1 VLPRKETVYPSAV
14 KQAAGGGGKKKKLAK
29 DGRVAVERLK
39 LLLPHASLTQLK
51 KMCGEAKIPVGAGAN
66 KESIIPLL
74 VDWVCPGY
82 PFEDPYGK
90 AGAAAAEEGEGGGED
105 EVI

>member
-1 VLPRKETVYPSAV
+1 MLPRKETVYPSAV
-14 KQAAGGGGKKKKLAK
+14 KLAAGGGGKKKKLAK

-39 LLLPHASLTQLK
+39 LLMPHASLAQLK
-51 KMCGEAKIPVGAGAN
+51 KMCSQAKIPVGAGAT
-66 KESIIPLL
+66 KESMIPLL

-90 AGAAAAEEGEGGGED
+90 AEAAAAEEGEGGGED
-105 EVI
+105 EAI